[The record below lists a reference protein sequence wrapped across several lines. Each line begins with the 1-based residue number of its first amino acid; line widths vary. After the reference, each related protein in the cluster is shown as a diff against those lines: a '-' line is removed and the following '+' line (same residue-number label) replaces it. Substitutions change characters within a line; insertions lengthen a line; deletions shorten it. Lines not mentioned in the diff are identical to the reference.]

1 MIRIAFVLGLS
12 SPSAVPVDIVAQF
25 IDDKI
30 VPSDISQLFQGHIN
44 PGPTVSLRGLI
55 PNRT

>member
-1 MIRIAFVLGLS
+1 MMISAVGLGLR
-12 SPSAVPVDIVAQF
+12 SPSAVPADIVAQF

-30 VPSDISQLFQGHIN
+30 VPSDMSQLFQGHIN